1 MYILLSNGR
10 GDFMTEYWDLYD
22 ACGLPTGETYARSGE
37 LPEGKY
43 HLVVHIWPVNKKGA
57 FLVQQ
62 RKQTLTWRPGIWA
75 ATGGSALAGEDAFSA
90 CKREAAE
97 ELGLVVTRENA
108 ELFMVQKRTN
118 SFCYIYVVYTDVS
131 TEQLLLQ
138 ESEVEQAAWV
148 SAEKLQERMEQG
160 SFHSYEYFSELVRYV
175 QTKQQKNVLIE
186 DCLIDLHL
194 HLDGSLSIAS
204 ARQLAAL
211 QKIDIPKRDEELRTL
226 LSVEDDCPDLNVYL
240 EKFAFPCM
248 LLQTKEAISFAVE
261 NLLQELHEQGLM
273 YAEIRF
279 APQKHTDK
287 GLSQNDVIKAAL
299 DGMRDAPIPAGL
311 ILCCMRGDDTEEQN
325 LETVCLAKQ
334 YLGQGVV
341 AVDLAGAEALFSTE
355 KFASVFAMAKELCV
369 PYTIHAGEAAGPQ
382 SIRTALDFGAI
393 RIGHG
398 VRVTEDVALM
408 ERIVKE
414 GITLECCPTSNL
426 QTQVYANISEYP
438 IRTFLEAGV
447 KFTINTDNTAV
458 SATSLRAE
466 WEKVITAFSLTKEE
480 VKQILLYSVDAAFA
494 DDALKEQMRNKVMR
508 RYEKQK

>member
-1 MYILLSNGR
+1 
-10 GDFMTEYWDLYD
+10 MTEYWDLYD
-22 ACGLPTGETYARSGE
+22 ACGMPTGETYARSGE
-37 LPEGKY
+37 LPDGKY
-43 HLVVHIWPVNKKGA
+43 HLVVHIWPVNQKGE

-62 RKQTLTWRPGIWA
+62 RKQSLAWRPGMWA
-75 ATGGSALAGEDAFSA
+75 ATGGSALTGEDAFSA

-97 ELGLVVTRENA
+97 ELGLTITRENT

-118 SFCYIYVVYTDVS
+118 SFCHIYLVHTDVS
-131 TEQLLLQ
+131 VEQLVLQ
-138 ESEVEQAAWV
+138 ESEVEQVAWV
-148 SAEKLQERMEQG
+148 SAEELQERMEQG
-160 SFHSYEYFSELVRYV
+160 SFHSYRYFSELMQYV
-175 QTKQQKNVLIE
+175 QTKQEEKQKKFQIE
-186 DCLIDLHL
+186 GCLVDLHL

-211 QKIDIPKRDEELRTL
+211 QKIDIPEREEELRAL

-248 LLQTKEAISFAVE
+248 LLQTKEAISLAVK
-261 NLLQELHEQGLM
+261 NLLNELYEQGLL

-287 GLSQNDVIKAAL
+287 GLSQSEVIKAAI
-299 DGMRDAPIPAGL
+299 DGMRNAPIRAGL
-311 ILCCMRGDDTEEQN
+311 ILCCMRGADTEEQN

-341 AVDLAGAEALFSTE
+341 AVDLAGAEALFPTKDFE
-355 KFASVFAMAKELCV
+355 AVFAMAKELGI

-382 SIRTALDFGAI
+382 SIRMALDFGAA

-398 VRVTEDVALM
+398 VRVTEDAELM
-408 ERIVKE
+408 ERIVNE
-414 GITLECCPTSNL
+414 GIPLECCPTSNL
-426 QTQVYANISEYP
+426 QTQVYKDISEYP

-458 SATSLRAE
+458 SATSLREE
-466 WEKVITAFSLTKEE
+466 WEKVITAFSLTEKE

-494 DDALKEQMRNKVMR
+494 DEALKEQMRSKIM
-508 RYEKQK
+508 

>member
-1 MYILLSNGR
+1 
-10 GDFMTEYWDLYD
+10 MTEYWDLYD

-43 HLVVHIWPVNKKGA
+43 HFVVHIWPVNQKGE

-62 RKQTLTWRPGIWA
+62 RKKTLTWRPGIWA
-75 ATGGSALAGEDAFSA
+75 ATGGSALVGEDAFSA

-97 ELGLVVTRENA
+97 ELGLTITRENT

-118 SFCYIYVVYTDVS
+118 SFCHIYLVHTDVS
-131 TEQLLLQ
+131 VEQLVLQ

-148 SAEKLQERMEQG
+148 SAEQLQKRMEQG

-175 QTKQQKNVLIE
+175 QEKQGEKQKNSRLE
-186 DCLIDLHL
+186 GCLIDLHL

-204 ARQLAAL
+204 ARQLATL
-211 QKIDIPKRDEELRTL
+211 QKIDIPQRDEELRTL

-248 LLQTKEAISFAVE
+248 LLQTKEAISLAVE
-261 NLLQELHEQGLM
+261 NLLRELYEQGLM

-287 GLSQNDVIKAAL
+287 GLSQNEVIKAAL
-299 DGMRDAPIPAGL
+299 DGMRHAPIPAGF

-341 AVDLAGAEALFSTE
+341 AVDLAGAEALFATE
-355 KFASVFAMAKELCV
+355 NFATVFAKAKELGV

-382 SIRTALDFGAI
+382 SIRTALDFGAS

-398 VRVTEDVALM
+398 VRVAEDIALM
-408 ERIVKE
+408 ERIIKE
-414 GITLECCPTSNL
+414 GIPLECCPTSNL
-426 QTQVYANISEYP
+426 QTQVYKDISEYP

-458 SATSLRAE
+458 SATSLREE
-466 WEKVITAFSLTKEE
+466 WEKVITAFSLTDKE
-480 VKQILLYSVDAAFA
+480 VKQILLYSVEAAFA
-494 DDALKEQMRNKVMR
+494 DEVLKEQMRSKVMCESR
-508 RYEKQK
+508 LDA

>member
-1 MYILLSNGR
+1 
-10 GDFMTEYWDLYD
+10 MTEYWDLYD

-43 HLVVHIWPVNKKGA
+43 HLVVHIWPVNEKGE

-62 RKQTLTWRPGIWA
+62 RKKTLTWKPGIWA
-75 ATGGSALAGEDAFSA
+75 ATGGSALVGEDAFSA
-90 CKREAAE
+90 CKREAVE
-97 ELGLVVTRENA
+97 ELGLTITRQNT

-118 SFCYIYVVYTDVS
+118 SFCHVYLVHTDVS
-131 TEQLLLQ
+131 VKQLVLQ
-138 ESEVEQAAWV
+138 ESEVEQVAWV
-148 SAEKLQERMEQG
+148 SAEELQERMEQG

-175 QTKQQKNVLIE
+175 QEKQGEKQKNAQPKG
-186 DCLIDLHL
+186 CLIDLHL

-204 ARQLAAL
+204 TRQLAAL
-211 QKIDIPKRDEELRTL
+211 QKIDIPQRDEELRTL

-248 LLQTKEAISFAVE
+248 LLQTKEAISLSVE
-261 NLLQELHEQGLM
+261 NLLQELYEQGLM

-287 GLSQNDVIKAAL
+287 GLSQSEVIKAAL
-299 DGMRDAPIPAGL
+299 DGMRHAPIPAGL
-311 ILCCMRGDDTEEQN
+311 ILCCMRGEGIEAQN

-341 AVDLAGAEALFSTE
+341 AVDLAGAEALFPTE
-355 KFASVFAMAKELCV
+355 NFAAVFAMAKELGV
-369 PYTIHAGEAAGPQ
+369 PCTIHAGEAAGPQ
-382 SIRTALDFGAI
+382 SIRTALEFGAV

-398 VRVTEDVALM
+398 VRVTEDIALM
-408 ERIVKE
+408 EHIVKE

-426 QTQVYANISEYP
+426 QTQVYQSLSEYP

-458 SATSLRAE
+458 SAISLRAE
-466 WEKVITAFSLTKEE
+466 WEKVITTFSLTKEE

-494 DDALKEQMRNKVMR
+494 DEALKEQMKNKVLHW
-508 RYEKQK
+508 YVE